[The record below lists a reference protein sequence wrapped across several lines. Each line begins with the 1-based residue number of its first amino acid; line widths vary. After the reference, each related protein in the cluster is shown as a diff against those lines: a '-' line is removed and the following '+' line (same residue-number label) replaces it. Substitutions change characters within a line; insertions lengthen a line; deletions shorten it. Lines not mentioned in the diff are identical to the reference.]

1 MPLGA
6 RGKMNPKLSRLW
18 ASYGLGKI
26 PWSQWS
32 PGLNCYKV
40 IMEQENDRML
50 VRWCSQWRSWEN
62 SSSSLFHS
70 CSSRFTWWTNHGHHK
85 NCTSSQR
92 RKRFFFQRLI
102 QFHSSNCTGAWGPL
116 DILNSLK
123 KWRVV
128 LVKSHFLVISC
139 RHTILLGSVSV
150 CFDVTQQKLIDA
162 RNSILHFL
170 ICSIDNKHV
179 SL

>member
-1 MPLGA
+1 MGYWWRIVAALVHVANLPQTIPEMFEKNIGHAIPLGA

-92 RKRFFFQRLI
+92 RKRFFSNG
-102 QFHSSNCTGAWGPL
+102 SSNFIVPIVPELGDRWIYW
-116 DILNSLK
+116 ILWRSDELCWWNHTFWLSL
-123 KWRVV
+123 VA
-128 LVKSHFLVISC
+128 IPSC
-139 RHTILLGSVSV
+139 
-150 CFDVTQQKLIDA
+150 
-162 RNSILHFL
+162 
-170 ICSIDNKHV
+170 
-179 SL
+179 